1 MRAEALHKD
10 AVCMSLLNRIAP
22 SHRNTASVP
31 SRIARPKNDLREGIA
46 APIAA
51 LTFEGETVLGVEC
64 SDATIA
70 EPLREL
76 MGQDWRKVPP
86 LFCDDAADL
95 APHLERLI
103 SEGEAFQAFG
113 ADSAAGMLSFSGI
126 VSGLRARLI
135 VAPAHAGEVALQEAL
150 KEGQKNEAQAQLL
163 RAQLDS
169 SPTAI
174 FGLSNGSDPKP
185 LNAAAQAM
193 VGSSAGKTAVAG
205 LFPSA
210 EDGPR
215 QLLSPDG
222 TALGWVRV
230 THVTAPDGTAF
241 VHIEDI
247 DQQTRVERAL
257 ESFMTTLTE
266 TFAHLD
272 SALAIFDRNRQLSL
286 FNPALTDL
294 FDLNPATLAARPS
307 FREFLEG
314 LRQRRMLPEQADYTQ
329 WRRRLSEA
337 VECSGDVPFQEDW
350 TLPSGQILRV
360 TVRPHPRGALAFV
373 FKDISGHVML
383 ERRYRAEVELGQA
396 TLDRLH
402 EAVAV
407 FSASGQVLFTNEAF
421 ETAVEYDA
429 FDTLT
434 NGGIEELVTAAAAKC
449 APDSTWRDMQ
459 NYALS
464 TDRQDR
470 WSGLVETVAGGYW
483 LLRANAL
490 PDGSTMLAISTP
502 VAADDGG
509 RDQVALPK
517 IAAAGGG

>member
-1 MRAEALHKD
+1 
-10 AVCMSLLNRIAP
+10 MSLFNRIASSP
-22 SHRNTASVP
+22 RNTASNPPRVT
-31 SRIARPKNDLREGIA
+31 RPKSDLREGIA
-46 APIAA
+46 APLAA
-51 LTFEGETVLGVEC
+51 LTFEGEAVLGVEC
-64 SDATIA
+64 SDPTIA
-70 EPLREL
+70 APLRDL
-76 MGQDWRKVPP
+76 MGQNWRQVPQ
-86 LFCDDAADL
+86 LFCDKAADL
-95 APHLERLI
+95 APHLEQLI
-103 SEGEAFQAFG
+103 SEGEAFQAFSTGGG
-113 ADSAAGMLSFSGI
+113 AGLLSFSGI
-126 VSGLRARLI
+126 ISGLRARLI
-135 VAPAHAGEVALQEAL
+135 VTPAHAGEVALQEIL
-150 KEGQKNEAQAQLL
+150 RRGQKAEAQSQLL

-174 FGLSNGSDPKP
+174 FGLSDRSDPQP

-193 VGSSAGKTAVAG
+193 VGSSAGKAAVAC

-210 EDGPR
+210 EDGPQ

-222 TALGWVRV
+222 TALGWVRL

-383 ERRYRAEVELGQA
+383 ERRYRAEVELSQA

-421 ETAVEYDA
+421 EQAVEYNA
-429 FDTLT
+429 FDTVT
-434 NGGIEELVTAAAAKC
+434 NGGIEELVSAAAAKC
-449 APDSTWRDMQ
+449 SASTTWQDMQ

-470 WSGLVETVAGGYW
+470 WSGLVEPKTGGYW

-502 VAADDGG
+502 TAANDVGPKLREG
-509 RDQVALPK
+509 PTPAK